1 MTGSLEFCQAIME
14 FAPKDEVDF
23 HAQKQLKRAFYEYKQ
38 APKKPLASTTYVANE
53 KEYDSLLEALV
64 KEESLDTGEILF
76 YKPNLDE
83 NWDYNTPTKT
93 LTLIGRGVGYVDRF
107 DYDSFALQKWDKGQ
121 LMQTDKVM
129 IRAFLSRFYYPQSIK
144 TKSKDPH
151 ASEKRPFV
159 PKLMLL
165 EQLWS
170 DVREKGLVPF
180 EIRVCAYT
188 RDARFSYDL
197 NLIDNQM
204 LKDFRGGQV
213 PPRNRAERTAVDY
226 MNFDMILATT
236 DMKDLVKRVFI
247 NLFEVKEATAFD
259 ISHTMGITDNMARN
273 GLDAVVSRNLADK
286 VGKSPRETYS
296 INTQLLEATASE
308 LM

>member
-1 MTGSLEFCQAIME
+1 MKGSLEFCQAIME

-38 APKKPLASTTYVANE
+38 APKLPLASTTYVIND
-53 KEYDSLLEALV
+53 KEYDSLILALV
-64 KEESLDTGEILF
+64 EEERLDTGSILF
-76 YKPNLDE
+76 YQPKLDE
-83 NWDYNTPTKT
+83 NWDYNVLTKT
-93 LTLIGRGVGYVDRF
+93 LTLIGNGVGYVDKF
-107 DYDSFALQKWDKGQ
+107 DYDSFAIQKWDRTQ
-121 LMQTDKVM
+121 HIQTERVM
-129 IRAFLSRFYYPQSIK
+129 IRAFLSRFYYPRSIK

-159 PKLMLL
+159 PKLITL
-165 EQLWS
+165 EELWS

-197 NLIDNQM
+197 NLIDNLM

-213 PPRNRAERTAVDY
+213 PPRNKAERNAMDY
-226 MNFDMILATT
+226 MNFDMILAST
-236 DMKDLVKRVFI
+236 DMKDLVKKVFI

-286 VGKSPRETYS
+286 VGKPPREIYS
-296 INTQLLEATASE
+296 INTELLGAAASE